1 MDKKKRRKILL
12 EIIYIFVEIA
22 ITCNIIEPN
31 EFFK

>member
-1 MDKKKRRKILL
+1 MDERRRKILL
-12 EIIYIFVEIA
+12 EVIYIFVKIA

>member
-1 MDKKKRRKILL
+1 MDERRRKILL
-12 EIIYIFVEIA
+12 EVIYIFVEIA